1 MADTNRTKV
10 SEDLY
15 KLLEKQDAVKRQY
28 QTLVN
33 KKSGINKGRIAIN
46 DAQDNKTRALAT
58 ATEAPTIHKFIEKL
72 QNFYFSP
79 PSDNLW
85 VVKIPHLQ
93 NLWTHIVSN
102 VLPSW
107 KFGTKWKIKVKD
119 NKEPGETKTNLGA
132 NVTAYSEGTN
142 NFVGQLSDSQMGL
155 FLAQNI
161 DFTPFTVQSTN
172 SWFTEAQQHSGF
184 LNFGNI
190 VNARNNSNSLK
201 VAFLISN
208 WDITDLIIEPW
219 IAAIAQ
225 MGTVDSE
232 NATIKTNI
240 TIQEYSAGVP
250 KNLLSSNRGYAY
262 PNSMQVRK
270 VYKFYNCYPVSRGSV
285 SKNYDPMEAGSYKT
299 SIVDFRYE
307 DYQIEY
313 KI

>member
-1 MADTNRTKV
+1 MADTNRTIV
-10 SEDLY
+10 TDDLY
-15 KLLEKQDAVKRQY
+15 NLLENQESVKRKY

-33 KKSGINKGRIAIN
+33 KGGNVNRGRIDILEN
-46 DAQDNKTRALAT
+46 SSKSLAT
-58 ATEAPTIHKFIEKL
+58 ATEAPTIHKFIDKL

-85 VVKIPHLQ
+85 VIKIPHLQ

-107 KFGTKWKIKVKD
+107 NFGAKWKIKVKD
-119 NKEPGETKTNLGA
+119 SKEPGDKKTNLA
-132 NVTAYSEGTN
+132 SNVHTYSEGTN
-142 NFVGQLSDSQMGL
+142 RFVNQLSEENMGL

-161 DFTPFTVQSTN
+161 DFTPFTLQTTN

-190 VNARNNSNSLK
+190 VNARNNTNSLK

-219 IAAIAQ
+219 IAAVSQ
-225 MGTVDSE
+225 LGTVESE
-232 NATIKTNI
+232 IKSLKEI
-240 TIQEYSAGVP
+240 IEIQEFSAGVP
-250 KNLLSSNRGYAY
+250 KDLLPSNNGNVY

-270 VYKFYNCYPVSRGSV
+270 VYKFYNCFPVSRGSV
-285 SKNYDPMEAGSYKT
+285 SKNYDPMEAGAYKT
-299 SIVDFRYE
+299 SIVDFRYD
-307 DYQIEY
+307 DY
-313 KI
+313 

>member
-15 KLLEKQDAVKRQY
+15 KLLEKQEAVKRQY

-33 KKSGINKGRIAIN
+33 KKTNINKGRIAIN
-46 DAQDNKTRALAT
+46 DSQENKLKALAT
-58 ATEAPTIHKFIEKL
+58 ATQAPTIHKFIEKL

-85 VVKIPHLQ
+85 VVKIQHLHQ
-93 NLWTHIVSN
+93 TWTNIVSN

-119 NKEPGETKTNLGA
+119 NKEPGDTKTSLGA

-142 NFVGQLSDSQMGL
+142 RYVEQLSDSQMGL

-161 DFTPFTVQSTN
+161 DFTPFTLQTTN

-201 VAFLISN
+201 IAFLISN

-219 IAAIAQ
+219 IAAVSQ
-225 MGTVDSE
+225 MGTVDS
-232 NATIKTNI
+232 NVQSLKTTI
-240 TIQEYSAGVP
+240 TIEEYSAGVP
-250 KNLLSSNRGYAY
+250 KDLLSSNRGYVY

-270 VYKFYNCYPVSRGSV
+270 VYTFYNCFPVSRGSV
-285 SKNYDPMEAGSYKT
+285 SKNYDPMEAGAYKN

-313 KI
+313 MI